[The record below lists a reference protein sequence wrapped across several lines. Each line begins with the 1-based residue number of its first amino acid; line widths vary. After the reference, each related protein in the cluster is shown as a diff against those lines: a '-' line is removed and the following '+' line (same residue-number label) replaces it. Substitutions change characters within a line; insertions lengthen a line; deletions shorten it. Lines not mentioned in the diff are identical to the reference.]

1 MTRINSTR
9 SSDLREQETRK
20 QESRE
25 EVEYTFEEQDA
36 LYIPDAVYKRFTNEG
51 MTLGWLRMTL
61 KGKDDIK
68 HIGKK
73 LQEGWVFVDLAEVP
87 EISATSVVRD
97 EGRYAG
103 VVCRGDVGLAK
114 IPTGKY
120 EARSK
125 FYRDKSRAM
134 NEAIEAQLMGSN
146 NSRMPISNNSKSKV
160 VTGRQPNFQD

>member
-1 MTRINSTR
+1 MTRVNSTR
-9 SSDLREQETRK
+9 NTDLRENNA
-20 QESRE
+20 RE

-36 LYIPDAVYKRFTNEG
+36 LHIPDAVLKRFANER

-61 KGKDDIK
+61 KGVDDVK
-68 HIGKK
+68 HLGKK

-87 EISATSVVRD
+87 EMSATSVVRD

-120 EARSK
+120 EARGK
-125 FYRDKSRAM
+125 FYRDKGKAM
-134 NEAIEAQLMGSN
+134 NEAIDAQLMGSN

>member
-1 MTRINSTR
+1 MTRINNTR
-9 SSDLREQETRK
+9 STSNRE
-20 QESRE
+20 SNARE

-36 LYIPDAVYKRFTNEG
+36 LHIPDAVLQRFTNEN

-61 KGKDDIK
+61 KGKDDVK

-73 LQEGWVFVDLAEVP
+73 LQEGWVFVDLADVP
-87 EISATSVVRD
+87 EMSATSVVKD

-125 FYRDKSRAM
+125 FYRDKSTAM
-134 NEAIEAQLMGSN
+134 NQAIEAQLMGNN
-146 NSRMPISNNSKSKV
+146 NSRIPISNNSKSKV

>member
-1 MTRINSTR
+1 MTRVNSTR
-9 SSDLREQETRK
+9 STDQRENK
-20 QESRE
+20 ARE

-36 LYIPDAVYKRFTNEG
+36 LYIPDAVYKRFTNGG

-125 FYRDKSRAM
+125 FYRDKSKAM

>member
-9 SSDLREQETRK
+9 TTDLRENNA
-20 QESRE
+20 RE
-25 EVEYTFEEQDA
+25 EIEYTFEEQDA
-36 LYIPDAVYKRFTNEG
+36 LHIPDAVLNRFASER

-61 KGKDDIK
+61 KGVDDVK
-68 HIGKK
+68 HLGKK
-73 LQEGWVFVDLAEVP
+73 TQEGWVFVDLAEVP
-87 EISATSVVRD
+87 EMSATSVVRD

-120 EARSK
+120 EARGK
-125 FYRDKSRAM
+125 FYRDKSKAM
-134 NEAIEAQLMGSN
+134 NEAIEAQLMGNN

>member
-20 QESRE
+20 QEARE
-25 EVEYTFEEQDA
+25 EVEYTFEEQDVVH
-36 LYIPDAVYKRFTNEG
+36 IPQAVKDRFTNEG

-61 KGKDDIK
+61 KGQDDVK

-73 LQEGWVFVDLAEVP
+73 LQEGWQFVDLAEVP
-87 EISATSVVRD
+87 EMSATSFVRD
-97 EGRYAG
+97 KGRYAG
-103 VVCRGDVGLAK
+103 VVCRADVGLAK
-114 IPTGKY
+114 IPTAKY

-125 FYRDKSRAM
+125 FYRDKSKAM
-134 NEAIEAQLMGSN
+134 NDAINSQLMGNN

>member
-1 MTRINSTR
+1 MTRVNSTR
-9 SSDLREQETRK
+9 NTDLRENNA
-20 QESRE
+20 RE

-36 LYIPDAVYKRFTNEG
+36 LHIPDAVLNRFASER

-61 KGKDDIK
+61 KGKDDTS

-87 EISATSVVRD
+87 EMSAASVVRD

-103 VVCRGDVGLAK
+103 VVCREDVGLAK
-114 IPTGKY
+114 IPTGRY

-125 FYRDKSRAM
+125 FYRDKSTAM
-134 NEAIEAQLMGSN
+134 NEAIDAQLHGGRKISG
-146 NSRMPISNNSKSKV
+146 MPISNNSKSKV
-160 VTGRQPNFQD
+160 ITGRQPNFQD

>member
-9 SSDLREQETRK
+9 NTDQRENNA
-20 QESRE
+20 RE

-36 LYIPDAVYKRFTNEG
+36 LHIPNAVLNRFASER

-61 KGKDDIK
+61 KGVDDVK

-73 LQEGWVFVDLAEVP
+73 MQEGWVFIDLAEVP
-87 EISATSVVRD
+87 EMSATSVVRD

-114 IPTGKY
+114 IPTGIY

-125 FYRDKSRAM
+125 FYRDKSKSM
-134 NEAIEAQLMGSN
+134 NEAIDAQLMGSN

>member
-1 MTRINSTR
+1 MTRVNSTR
-9 SSDLREQETRK
+9 NTDLRENNA
-20 QESRE
+20 RE

-36 LYIPDAVYKRFTNEG
+36 LHIPDAVLNRFASER

-61 KGKDDIK
+61 KGVDDVK

-73 LQEGWVFVDLAEVP
+73 MQEGWVFVDLADVP
-87 EISATSVVRD
+87 EMSATSVVRD

-103 VVCRGDVGLAK
+103 VVCRADVGLAK

-125 FYRDKSRAM
+125 FYRDKSKAM
-134 NEAIEAQLMGSN
+134 NNAIDAQLMGNN

>member
-9 SSDLREQETRK
+9 TTDLRENNA
-20 QESRE
+20 RE
-25 EVEYTFEEQDA
+25 EIEYTFEEQDA
-36 LYIPDAVYKRFTNEG
+36 LHIPDAVLNRFASER

-61 KGKDDIK
+61 KGVDDVK
-68 HIGKK
+68 HLGKK
-73 LQEGWVFVDLAEVP
+73 MQEGWVFVDLAEVP
-87 EISATSVVRD
+87 EMSATSVVRD

-120 EARSK
+120 EARGK
-125 FYRDKSRAM
+125 FYRDKSKAM
-134 NEAIEAQLMGSN
+134 NEAIEAQLMGNN

-160 VTGRQPNFQD
+160 ITGRQPNFQD

>member
-1 MTRINSTR
+1 MTRVNSTR
-9 SSDLREQETRK
+9 SSDLRENTT
-20 QESRE
+20 RE
-25 EVEYTFEEQDA
+25 EEWTFEETSA
-36 LYIPDAVYKRFTNEG
+36 LHIPDAVTQRFTNEG
-51 MTLGWLRMTL
+51 MTLGWVRMTL
-61 KGKDDIK
+61 KGKDDVS

-73 LQEGWVFVDLAEVP
+73 LQEGWSFVDLAEVP
-87 EISATSVVRD
+87 EMSTASVVRD

-125 FYRDKSRAM
+125 FYRDKSKAM

>member
-1 MTRINSTR
+1 MTRINNTR
-9 SSDLREQETRK
+9 STSNRE
-20 QESRE
+20 SNARE

-36 LYIPDAVYKRFTNEG
+36 LHIPDAVLQRFTNEN

-61 KGKDDIK
+61 KGKDDVK

-73 LQEGWVFVDLAEVP
+73 LQEGWVFVDLADVP
-87 EISATSVVRD
+87 EMSATSVVKD

-125 FYRDKSRAM
+125 FYRDKSTAM
-134 NEAIEAQLMGSN
+134 NQAIEAQLMGSN

>member
-1 MTRINSTR
+1 MTRVNSTR
-9 SSDLREQETRK
+9 STDQRENK
-20 QESRE
+20 ARE

-125 FYRDKSRAM
+125 FYRDKSKAM

>member
-1 MTRINSTR
+1 MTRINNTR
-9 SSDLREQETRK
+9 STSNRE
-20 QESRE
+20 SNARE

-36 LYIPDAVYKRFTNEG
+36 LHIPDAVLQRFTNEN

-61 KGKDDIK
+61 KGKDDVK

-73 LQEGWVFVDLAEVP
+73 LQEGWVFVDLADVP
-87 EISATSVVRD
+87 EMSATSVVKD

-103 VVCRGDVGLAK
+103 VVCRADVGLAK
-114 IPTGKY
+114 IPTGRY

-125 FYRDKSRAM
+125 FYRDKSKAM